1 MEPDMRYQ
9 SNHLKLL
16 AGQVAWVTGS
26 ARGIGRAIAEEL
38 CRLSCK
44 VAVHGLRS
52 DDPKE
57 LGAGESVQQVAD
69 DIATAYNGETM
80 AVWGDLALESEVKR
94 IADDIRAKWKKI
106 DILVC
111 CAGGNVGAKGVTFGQ
126 GGRPSNDDCLN
137 ISLEDF
143 QSVMDRNLMT
153 AVLCCREVAPEMM
166 ERKSGRV
173 ITIGSTGGCVGY
185 KSLCSYR
192 VAKAA
197 LHMYTRCL
205 AEQLRPYNI
214 PVNCVALG
222 SVVSERWHVAYG
234 GGKSEDRLIK
244 ACPEERRNG
253 TLERVAQPHELAGV
267 VGFLCTPAGGYISGQ
282 VIRFDAGEQRFPG

>member
-1 MEPDMRYQ
+1 M
-9 SNHLKLL
+9 
-16 AGQVAWVTGS
+16 
-26 ARGIGRAIAEEL
+26 AI
-38 CRLSCK
+38 
-44 VAVHGLRS
+44 
-52 DDPKE
+52 
-57 LGAGESVQQVAD
+57 
-69 DIATAYNGETM
+69 
-80 AVWGDLALESEVKR
+80 WGDLALESEVKR
-94 IADDIRAKWKKI
+94 IADEIRAKWKKI

-143 QSVMDRNLMT
+143 HSVMDRNLMT

-166 ERKSGRV
+166 ARKAGRI

-185 KSLCSYR
+185 KSLCAYR

-205 AEQLRPYNI
+205 AEQLRPDNI

-222 SVVSERWHVAYG
+222 SVASERWHVAYG

-244 ACPEERRNG
+244 DG
-253 TLERVAQPHELAGV
+253 TLERVAQPRELAGV